1 MNDVGALDW
10 FRIGLSAINILF
22 LGGLFVARLQ
32 VKNWFLE
39 QKEATQSALD
49 AHNEDPGA
57 HNNHSIAVGLEQKFG
72 EVMEKIGRLTTEL
85 AVLNERLRQQQTKG
99 GRGGRE

>member
-10 FRIGLSAINILF
+10 FRVGLSVVNIMF

-39 QKEATQSALD
+39 QKEATQRALD
-49 AHNEDPGA
+49 DHNEDPSA
-57 HNNHSIAVGLEQKFG
+57 HNNHSRVVGLEEKFDA
-72 EVMEKIGRLTTEL
+72 MMNKIGELTTQL
-85 AVLNERLRQQQTKG
+85 AVFNERISEKPQRK
-99 GRGGRE
+99 R